1 VAGAVSGTREMG
13 DQGRWEVGSIIGP
26 LSGESTMIV
35 GAVEISQTID
45 SERQEFNVPVHVR

>member
-1 VAGAVSGTREMG
+1 MAGAVSGTREMG